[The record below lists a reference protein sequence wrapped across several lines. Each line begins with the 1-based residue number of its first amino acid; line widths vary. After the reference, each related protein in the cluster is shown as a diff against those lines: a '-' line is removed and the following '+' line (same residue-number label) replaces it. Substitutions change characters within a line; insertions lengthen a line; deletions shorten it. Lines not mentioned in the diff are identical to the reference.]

1 MDEDR
6 TRKLLRD
13 WHDGDAGALDRL
25 LEENLD
31 WLREHVRRRMGGR
44 LREMMETVDVV
55 QDVAI
60 DALRYSPR
68 FVVADQ
74 RQFRALLGKMIENNL
89 RDKRRWSQAER
100 RAAAK
105 EVAIPSDTVLELG
118 PGEREVTRPDV
129 QAARD
134 DLREWMRLALE
145 FLDESDRR
153 LVRLREF
160 EGQSFQA
167 IGAQLDVEPN
177 TVRMRFRRALAKLAQ
192 HVEALRGGQL
202 DSLFL

>member
-6 TRKLLRD
+6 TRKLLKD
-13 WHDGDAGALDRL
+13 WHEGDGNALEQL

-31 WLREHVRRRMGGR
+31 WLRDHIRKRMGGR
-44 LREMMETVDVV
+44 LREMMETVDVL

-60 DALRYSPR
+60 DAMRYSPR
-68 FVVADQ
+68 FVVSDQ

-100 RAAAK
+100 RSAK
-105 EVAIPSDTVLELG
+105 EVSIPSDSVLELDL
-118 PGEREVTRPDV
+118 GEREPARPDV
-129 QAARD
+129 EAARA

-145 FLDESDRR
+145 FLDDGDRR
-153 LVRLREF
+153 IVRLREF
-160 EGQSFQA
+160 EGKTFNE
-167 IGAQLDVEPN
+167 IGALFDLEPN

-192 HVEALRGGQL
+192 HVETLRGGQL